1 MAEPTFEFCDF
12 TNPTHLD
19 ALGFLLNHYME
30 DPMGDHPPLNL
41 DELALLAEKMAKQP
55 NAFLLFMLFD
65 GQYVG
70 MSTCFELLSTF
81 KIKPYLY
88 IHDFIVHGNF
98 RGLRLGRKLM
108 EKLVELAR
116 ERDYCKIT
124 LEVREDNEAALA
136 LYRNM
141 GFEECDPKMYFWT
154 KKIVCT
160 KL

>member
-1 MAEPTFEFCDF
+1 MTEPTFEFCDF
-12 TNPTHLD
+12 KNPVHLE
-19 ALGFLLNHYME
+19 AMGFLLNHYMK
-30 DPMGDHPPLNL
+30 DPMGDHPPLNSE
-41 DELALLAEKMAKQP
+41 ELLLLAEKLAEHP
-55 NAFLLFMLFD
+55 HAFVLLMQLD
-65 GQYVG
+65 GNFVG
-70 MSTCFELLSTF
+70 LSTCFELLSTF

-108 EKLVELAR
+108 EKLVEISK

-141 GFEECDPKMYFWT
+141 DFEECDPKMYFWT
-154 KKIVCT
+154 KKLT
-160 KL
+160 SST

>member
-1 MAEPTFEFCDF
+1 MAEPIFEFCDF
-12 TNPTHLD
+12 TNPVHLE
-19 ALGFLLNHYME
+19 AMGFLLNHYME
-30 DPMGDHPPLNL
+30 DPMGDHPPLNSE
-41 DELALLAEKMAKQP
+41 ELLLLAEKLAERP
-55 NAFLLFMLFD
+55 HAFILLMLLD
-65 GQYVG
+65 GKFVG

-108 EKLVELAR
+108 EKLVEISL

-136 LYRNM
+136 LYRKM
-141 GFEECDPKMYFWT
+141 GFTECEPNMYFWT
-154 KKIVCT
+154 KTLKT
-160 KL
+160 QT

>member
-1 MAEPTFEFCDF
+1 MEPVFEFADF
-12 TNPTHLD
+12 SKPTHLE
-19 ALGFLLNHYME
+19 ALGFLLNHYMQ
-30 DPMGDHPPLNL
+30 DPMGDHPPLN
-41 DELALLAEKMAKQP
+41 ETEIRLLASKLAGYP
-55 NAFLLFMLFD
+55 GAFVLLMRLE
-65 GQYVG
+65 GKYVG

-108 EKLVELAR
+108 EKLVEIGSD
-116 ERDYCKIT
+116 RDCCKIT

-141 GFEECDPKMYFWT
+141 GFVECEPKMYFWT
-154 KKIVCT
+154 KTLNKQT
-160 KL
+160 

>member
-1 MAEPTFEFCDF
+1 M
-12 TNPTHLD
+12 
-19 ALGFLLNHYME
+19 GFLLNHYMK
-30 DPMGDHPPLNL
+30 DPMGNHPPLNSE
-41 DELALLAEKMAKQP
+41 ELSLLAEKLAELP
-55 NAFLLFMLFD
+55 HAFILLMLLD
-65 GQYVG
+65 GKFVG

-108 EKLVELAR
+108 EKLVEISL

-141 GFEECDPKMYFWT
+141 GFTECEPNMYFWT
-154 KKIVCT
+154 KKL
-160 KL
+160 KYG

>member
-12 TNPTHLD
+12 KNPVHLE
-19 ALGFLLNHYME
+19 AMGFLLTHYME
-30 DPMGDHPPLNL
+30 DPMGDYPPLKPE
-41 DELALLAEKMAKQP
+41 ELLLLAEKLAERTY
-55 NAFLLFMLFD
+55 AFVLFILFD

-98 RGLRLGRKLM
+98 RGLKLGRKLM
-108 EKLVELAR
+108 EKLVEISE

-124 LEVREDNEAALA
+124 LEVRDDNEAAMA

-141 GFEECDPKMYFWT
+141 GFTECEPNMYFWT
-154 KKIVCT
+154 KTLKT
-160 KL
+160 HT

>member
-1 MAEPTFEFCDF
+1 MTEPIFEFCDY
-12 TNPTHLD
+12 TNPTHLE
-19 ALGFLLNHYME
+19 AMGFLLNHYME
-30 DPMGDHPPLNL
+30 DPMGDHPPLNSE
-41 DELALLAEKMAKQP
+41 ELSLLAEKLAELP
-55 NAFLLFMLFD
+55 HAFILLMLLD
-65 GQYVG
+65 GKFVG

-108 EKLVELAR
+108 EKLVEISL

-136 LYRNM
+136 LYRKM
-141 GFEECDPKMYFWT
+141 GFTECEPNMYFWT
-154 KKIVCT
+154 KKL
-160 KL
+160 KYG

>member
-1 MAEPTFEFCDF
+1 MKTAEPTFVLCDF
-12 TNPTHLD
+12 TNPVHLE
-19 ALGFLLNHYME
+19 AMGFLLNHYME
-30 DPMGDHPPLNL
+30 DPMGDHPPLSPS
-41 DELALLAEKMAKQP
+41 ELALLAEKFAERP
-55 NAFLLFMLFD
+55 SAFILLMQLEGHF
-65 GQYVG
+65 VG

-88 IHDFIVHGNF
+88 IHDFIVHGNY
-98 RGLRLGRKLM
+98 RGLKLGRKLM
-108 EKLVELAR
+108 EKLVEMAL

-154 KKIVCT
+154 KK
-160 KL
+160 L

>member
-12 TNPTHLD
+12 KNPVHLE
-19 ALGFLLNHYME
+19 AMGFLLNHYMK
-30 DPMGDHPPLNL
+30 DPMGDYPPLTP
-41 DELALLAEKMAKQP
+41 EEFQRLAEKLAEFP
-55 NAFLLFMLFD
+55 HTFILLMQLD
-65 GQYVG
+65 GKYVG

-81 KIKPYLY
+81 KIKSYLY
-88 IHDFIVHGNF
+88 IHDFIVLSDF
-98 RGLRLGRKLM
+98 RGQRLGRKLM
-108 EKLVELAR
+108 EELVKISL

-154 KKIVCT
+154 KI
-160 KL
+160 L